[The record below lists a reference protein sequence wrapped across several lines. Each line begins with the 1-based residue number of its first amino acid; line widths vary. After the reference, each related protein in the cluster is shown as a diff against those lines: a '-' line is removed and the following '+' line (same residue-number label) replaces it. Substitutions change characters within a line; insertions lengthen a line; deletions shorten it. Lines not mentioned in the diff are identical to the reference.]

1 MLNFPLAQVLV
12 ASLIAGI
19 LGLSSF
25 IIAPGNGPEADM
37 RLLPTAGVL
46 KVDETIQVSVVV
58 SAGVP
63 VNVFKGL
70 VRFNPNTLVVSA
82 IDYNTSIANLWAEEP
97 WYSNGEGTINF
108 IGGTT
113 NPGGFLGEGSLVTIT
128 FRAIALG
135 ESRITMDEAR
145 ILKHDGLGSEATL
158 GQPIDAIFAVEESSL
173 TDDTVLATT
182 VSGPLVS
189 VVTKTP
195 DTDLNDDGKQ
205 SMADISIF
213 MTDLVSQNKRSDFNG
228 DGAINLKDLSILNR

>member
-1 MLNFPLAQVLV
+1 MFNFPLAQVLV

-19 LGLSSF
+19 LGLTSF
-25 IIAPGNGPEADM
+25 IIAPDSDIEADM

-70 VRFNPNTLVVSA
+70 VRFNPNTLSVSK
-82 IDYNTSIANLWAEEP
+82 IDYNTSIADLWAEEP
-97 WYSNGEGTINF
+97 WYSNGDGTINF

-113 NPGGFLGEGSLVTIT
+113 RPGGFTGEGSLVTIT
-128 FRAIALG
+128 FKATALG
-135 ESRITMDEAR
+135 ESRISMDEAR

-158 GQPIDAIFAVEESSL
+158 GQPIDAIFAVEESAL
-173 TDDTVLATT
+173 TDNTVLATT

-189 VVTKTP
+189 VVPETP

-205 SMADISIF
+205 SMVDVSIF
-213 MTDLVSQNKRSDFNG
+213 MTDLVSQNSRSDFNA
-228 DGAINLKDLSILNR
+228 DGTINLKDLSILNR